1 MADIRITDG
10 YLEVALTRREKF
22 AGLLGDV
29 DVPVAAIRQ
38 VEVVENAFDAVRGLR
53 APGLAIPGLTR
64 VGTWRGRGRRT
75 YVVARAGQEALVVD
89 LEGQRYDRLVVSTAD
104 AASLRDRLQAAVR

>member
-10 YLEVALTRREKF
+10 HLEVALTRREKI

-29 DVPVAAIRQ
+29 DVPVAAIRH

-75 YVVARAGQEALVVD
+75 CVVARAGHQALVVD
-89 LEGQRYDRLVVSTAD
+89 LEGQRYDRLVVSTTD
-104 AASLRDRLQAAVR
+104 AASLRDRIQAAVR

>member
-10 YLEVALTRREKF
+10 HLEVALTRREKI

-29 DVPVAAIRQ
+29 DVPVAAIRH

-53 APGLAIPGLTR
+53 APGLAIPGVTR
-64 VGTWRGRGRRT
+64 VGTWRGRGRRS
-75 YVVARAGQEALVVD
+75 YVVARAGQQAVVVD
-89 LEGQRYDRLVVSTAD
+89 LEGQRYDRLVLSTGD
-104 AASLRDRLQAAVR
+104 AASLRDRLRSAVR

>member
-10 YLEVALTRREKF
+10 HLEVALTRREKI

-29 DVPVAAIRQ
+29 DVPVAAIRH

-53 APGLAIPGLTR
+53 APGLAIPGVTR
-64 VGTWRGRGRRT
+64 VGTWRGRGRRS
-75 YVVARAGQEALVVD
+75 YVVARAGQQAVVVD
-89 LEGQRYDRLVVSTAD
+89 LEGQRYDRLVLSTAD
-104 AASLRDRLQAAVR
+104 AASLRDRLRSAVR